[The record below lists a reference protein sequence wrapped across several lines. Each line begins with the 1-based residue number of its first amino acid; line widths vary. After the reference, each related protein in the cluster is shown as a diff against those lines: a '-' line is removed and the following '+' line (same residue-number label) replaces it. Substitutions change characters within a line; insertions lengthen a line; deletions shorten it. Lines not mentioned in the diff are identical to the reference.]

1 MCCFFASLGLCY
13 FLYIVRK
20 AKLVKSMFSPS
31 LLSWPRLWSLHG
43 RKLKMC
49 AELSTAGQNT
59 SESREVLT
67 LVRRSR
73 LQLSAANSLYKT
85 VPRPCFMQPLEFIL
99 GSRKLCSPLI
109 LNTWCLAHLKG
120 VKSHIFPA
128 MLLGHVPSFF
138 ASVLCLQYFF
148 RCSCDSGL
156 FCIADFKLW

>member
-49 AELSTAGQNT
+49 AELLTAGQNT

-99 GSRKLCSPLI
+99 GSRKLCSPHFK
-109 LNTWCLAHLKG
+109 HLVFG
-120 VKSHIFPA
+120 PFEGCEVTHFSSHASGSCPIFLCISSLSPVFLQMQLWFWA
-128 MLLGHVPSFF
+128 LLHSRF
-138 ASVLCLQYFF
+138 
-148 RCSCDSGL
+148 
-156 FCIADFKLW
+156 